1 MTAREAFH
9 SARRQYRLGQ
19 REPAVR
25 HDGVPELAYRNAW
38 ARPSYSRPLCD
49 EARIAV
55 TRRFGD
61 RAATFLPRH
70 QPTKRVSR
78 PRYLWE
84 AEMRPMVYCG
94 PNGDRNEVSH
104 PSPMQRFNA
113 RRELRMSL
121 RTSRR
126 LTYVELPA

>member
-1 MTAREAFH
+1 VTAREAFRA
-9 SARRQYRLGQ
+9 ARSQHRLGQ

-25 HDGVPELAYRNAW
+25 HEGVPELAYLNAW
-38 ARPSYSRPLCD
+38 ARPSYTRPLCD
-49 EARIAV
+49 EARIAIE
-55 TRRFGD
+55 RRFGH

-84 AEMRPMVYCG
+84 REVRPMIYCG
-94 PNGDRNEVSH
+94 PNGDRSEVSL

-113 RRELRMSL
+113 RRELGMSL